1 MSEPKP
7 HPPDPIAEACLELI
21 AQLCE
26 SGRLLADTELTVNDI
41 DVTKLRQ
48 VLDASKLE
56 AIAEFA
62 AGAGHEINNPA
73 ATIAGR
79 AALLLKSET
88 DPERRRSLETIG
100 GQAYRIRDMIG
111 DAMTFARPP
120 QPKPEPLNPVEE
132 VQHVL
137 AAWSDRFANKGIE
150 TEHHFETGLSLFADR
165 EQFRVVVST
174 LLRNVFEIPQSPL
187 RVRLTLAS
195 ESTTRGQLLRFS
207 IEDDGPGVTEREQDH
222 LCDPFFSGRA
232 AGRGLGFGLTK
243 CFVIARQNGG
253 SFTPATSELGGLA
266 IHTHWPT
273 HRSSA

>member
-7 HPPDPIAEACLELI
+7 HPPDPIAQACLELI
-21 AQLCE
+21 TQLCQ
-26 SGRLLADTELTVNDI
+26 SGRLLVDSELTADEL
-41 DVTKLRQ
+41 DLTRLRR
-48 VLDASKLE
+48 LLEASKLE

-120 QPKPEPLNPVEE
+120 QPKPEQLDPVVE

-137 AAWSDRFANKGIE
+137 STWSGRLSAKGIQPE
-150 TEHHFETGLSLFADR
+150 CHFETGLSLLADR

-174 LLRNVFEIPQSPL
+174 LLRNAFEIPQSPL
-187 RVRLTLAS
+187 SVRLTLARD
-195 ESTTRGQLLRFS
+195 TTDAKPSVRFS
-207 IEDDGPGVTEREQDH
+207 IEDDGPGVTPHERAH
-222 LCDPFFSGRA
+222 LFDPFFSGRA

-243 CFVIARQNGG
+243 CWRIIELHGG
-253 SFTPATSELGGLA
+253 SIDAATSEFGGLA
-266 IHTHWPT
+266 IHTRWPAK
-273 HRSSA
+273 SE